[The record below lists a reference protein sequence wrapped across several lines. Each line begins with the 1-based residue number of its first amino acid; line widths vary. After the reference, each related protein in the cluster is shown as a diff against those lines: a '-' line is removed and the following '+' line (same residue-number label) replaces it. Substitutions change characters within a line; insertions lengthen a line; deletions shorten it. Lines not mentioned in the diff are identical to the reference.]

1 MYFNTKQGSSLDTYI
16 AAQELGKALRSHS
29 FVHPLRDT
37 GISQSTYGLENKATV
52 GIEGIPQQHEE
63 KNAQQDSDRQGQTL
77 SIALKLLNS
86 THANKTVT
94 VPLLT
99 HPLCPLRFL
108 HIRHGVF

>member
-52 GIEGIPQQHEE
+52 GIEGIPQQHE
-63 KNAQQDSDRQGQTL
+63 KNAQDDSDRQGQTL
-77 SIALKLLNS
+77 CIALKLLNS

-108 HIRHGVF
+108 HIRHCVF